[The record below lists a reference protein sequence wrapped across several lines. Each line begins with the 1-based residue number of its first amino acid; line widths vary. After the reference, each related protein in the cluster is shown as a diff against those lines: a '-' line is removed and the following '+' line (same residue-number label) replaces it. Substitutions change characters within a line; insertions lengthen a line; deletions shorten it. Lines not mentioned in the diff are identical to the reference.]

1 MIERFLVA
9 LLVII
14 MATWAAG
21 AFVASHIISR
31 ARRDELERLVDQSV
45 DEALKQ
51 FEKEKRTS

>member
-21 AFVASHIISR
+21 AFIASHIISR
-31 ARRDELERLVDQSV
+31 ARRDELEYLVDQAV
-45 DEALKQ
+45 DESIKQ
-51 FEKEKRTS
+51 FEEETRTS

>member
-9 LLVII
+9 LLVIV

-21 AFVASHIISR
+21 AFVASHIVSR

-51 FEKEKRTS
+51 FEKETRTS

>member
-31 ARRDELERLVDQSV
+31 RDELERLVDQSF

-51 FEKEKRTS
+51 FEKETRTS